1 MASFSRFEL
10 RLHMKT
16 PPGIALF
23 TLVLLLFSG
32 SCIEEVPVETLDPA
46 GFSLEDI
53 LVVDARITNE
63 SKRQRILLSRP
74 TTLSADS
81 SYTMVSGATVT
92 VSSSQGSTFRFEE
105 TESGTYISAGIF
117 AALEDVEYTLEIDLA
132 DGQRYLSAPASRGP
146 ESAIDRIYAQRELSN
161 LGVDGISIYVDS
173 SNPDPQ
179 ADRYR
184 YDYEETY
191 KIIAPNWT
199 ASEFEILQDD
209 SQITEGIFPDVRLVP
224 RAQEERV
231 CYNTVVSAEI
241 LLSNGLEAETEELP
255 GNLIRFL
262 GNDNPVISH
271 RYSILVRQYLQS
283 PEAYSFYT
291 SLRNFSSSDNVFN
304 QIQPGLLEGN
314 IEGVN
319 DADAIVLGYFEV
331 TSVTEARLFFNYED
345 FYPGEPLPPYF
356 GTVNCE
362 RIFAP
367 RLYNPQ
373 RDGPSPP
380 DECGSPQGLTE
391 LIELELVEYY
401 LDNTIPPGLC
411 QGPYFI
417 TQRACGDCTAL
428 GSNIVPDF
436 WEE

>member
-1 MASFSRFEL
+1 MKVCPISVFFSL
-10 RLHMKT
+10 
-16 PPGIALF
+16 A
-23 TLVLLLFSG
+23 LLLFSG
-32 SCIEEVPVETLDPA
+32 GCIDEVALETLNPV
-46 GFSLEDI
+46 GFSLEDV

-74 TTLSADS
+74 STLSADS
-81 SYTMVSGATVT
+81 TYAGVSGATVT
-92 VSSSQGSTFRFEE
+92 VSSSEGNTYNFEE
-105 TESGTYISAGIF
+105 MEPGLYLSTGIF
-117 AALEDVEYTLEIDLA
+117 TAIQDVEYTLEIELA
-132 DGQRYLSAPASRGP
+132 DGQQYLSQPASRGP
-146 ESAIDRIYAQRELSN
+146 ESSIDRIYAQREVSN
-161 LGVDGISIYVDS
+161 LGVEGISIYVDS
-173 SNPDPQ
+173 SNPDPR

-184 YDYEETY
+184 YEYEETY

-199 ASEFEILQDD
+199 ASEFEILQDF
-209 SQITEGIFPDVRLVP
+209 SQITEGIYPDVRLVP
-224 RAQEERV
+224 RAQEERI
-231 CYNTVVSAEI
+231 CYNTVSSTEI
-241 LLSNGLEAETEELP
+241 LLSNGLEVETEELR

-262 GNDNPVISH
+262 GNDNAVISH
-271 RYSILVRQYLQS
+271 RYSILVKQYLQS

-314 IEGVN
+314 IEAVN
-319 DADAIVLGYFEV
+319 NENAVVLGYFEV
-331 TSVTEARLFFNYED
+331 TSVTERRLFFNYED

-367 RLYNPQ
+367 RLYNPE

-380 DECGSPQGLTE
+380 DECGAPQGLTE

-401 LDNTIPPGLC
+401 LDNTVPPGLC

>member
-1 MASFSRFEL
+1 LALSFL
-10 RLHMKT
+10 
-16 PPGIALF
+16 PG
-23 TLVLLLFSG
+23 G
-32 SCIEEVPVETLDPA
+32 CIESVPFDTLDPE
-46 GFSLEDI
+46 GFTLDEV

-63 SKRQRILLSRP
+63 NKQQRIFLSRP
-74 TTLSADS
+74 TSLGAD
-81 SYTMVSGATVT
+81 TVEVAVSGATVGI
-92 VSSSQGSTFRFEE
+92 SSSDGAFFPFEE
-105 TESGTYISAGIF
+105 TDSGTYVSEGAF
-117 AALEDVEYTLEIDLA
+117 AALQNLAYTLEIELA
-132 DGQRYLSAPASRGP
+132 DGQQYLSAPASRGP
-146 ESAIDRIYAQRELSN
+146 ESTIDRLYAQRELSN

-184 YDYEETY
+184 YEYEETY

-199 ASEFEILQDD
+199 ASEFEIISDG
-209 SQITEGIFPDVRLVP
+209 SEIGVFPDVRLVP

-231 CYNTVVSAEI
+231 CYNTVASTDI
-241 LLSNGLEAETEELP
+241 ILSNGLEAETEDLR

-291 SLRNFSSSDNVFN
+291 SLRNFSSSDNIFN

-314 IEGVN
+314 IEAVN
-319 DADAIVLGYFEV
+319 DVDAIVLGYFEV
-331 TSVTEARLFFNYED
+331 ASVTEARFFFNYEN

-356 GTVNCE
+356 GDTNCD

-367 RLYNPQ
+367 RLYNPE

-380 DECGSPQGLTE
+380 DQCGAAEGLVD
-391 LIELELVEYY
+391 LIEQELVEFY
-401 LDNTIPPGLC
+401 LDNAVPPGLC
-411 QGPYFI
+411 EGPYFI

-428 GSNIVPDF
+428 GSNSIPEF

>member
-1 MASFSRFEL
+1 MKAS
-10 RLHMKT
+10 
-16 PPGIALF
+16 PGIAF
-23 TLVLLLFSG
+23 FALVLLVFSG
-32 SCIEEVPVETLDPA
+32 SCIDEVPVESLEPV
-46 GFSLEDI
+46 GFSLDDV

-63 SKRQRILLSRP
+63 NKQQRVLLSRP
-74 TTLSADS
+74 TALSADS
-81 SYTMVSGATVT
+81 SAAGVPGASVII
-92 VSSSQGSTFRFEE
+92 SSSQGSTFQFEE
-105 TESGTYISAGIF
+105 SDSGSYVSTQPF
-117 AALEDVEYTLEIDLA
+117 AAIEGVEYTLEIELA
-132 DGQRYLSAPASRGP
+132 DGQQYLSAPASRGP
-146 ESAIDRIYAQRELSN
+146 ESTIDRIYAQRELSN

-184 YDYEETY
+184 YEYEETY

-199 ASEFEILQDD
+199 ASEFEIISDG
-209 SQITEGIFPDVRLVP
+209 SEIGVFPDVRLVP

-231 CYNTVVSAEI
+231 CYNTVASTEI
-241 LLSNGLEAETEELP
+241 LLSNGLEAETEELR

-314 IEGVN
+314 IQAVN
-319 DADAIVLGYFEV
+319 DAEAIVLGFFEV
-331 TSVTEARLFFNYED
+331 ASVTEKRLFFNYED

-356 GTVNCE
+356 DTVNCE

-367 RLYNPQ
+367 RLYNPE
-373 RDGPSPP
+373 RDGPSPL
-380 DECGSPQGLTE
+380 DQCGAPQGLTE

-401 LDNTIPPGLC
+401 LDNTVPPGLC

-428 GSNIVPDF
+428 GSNIAPDF

>member
-1 MASFSRFEL
+1 
-10 RLHMKT
+10 MKVST
-16 PPGIALF
+16 QIAF
-23 TLVLLLFSG
+23 FAFVLLIFLVG
-32 SCIEEVPVETLDPA
+32 CIDEVPLESPDPV
-46 GFSLEDI
+46 GFSLEDV

-63 SKRQRILLSRP
+63 NKRQRILLSRP
-74 TTLSADS
+74 ITLSADS
-81 SYTMVSGATVT
+81 IYAGVSGATVT

-105 TESGTYISAGIF
+105 TESGPYISAGIF
-117 AALEDVEYTLEIDLA
+117 AALEDVEYTLEIELA
-132 DGQRYLSAPASRGP
+132 DGKEYLSQPASRGP
-146 ESAIDRIYAQRELSN
+146 ESSIDRIYAQREFSN

-179 ADRYR
+179 EDRYR
-184 YDYEETY
+184 YEYEETY

-199 ASEFEILQDD
+199 ASEFEILQDF
-209 SQITEGIFPDVRLVP
+209 SQITEGIYPDVRLVP

-231 CYNTVVSAEI
+231 CYNTVASTEI
-241 LLSNGLEAETEELP
+241 LLSIGLEAETEELR

-262 GNDNPVISH
+262 GNDNPVISY
-271 RYSILVRQYLQS
+271 RYSILVKQYLQS

-314 IEGVN
+314 IEAVN
-319 DADAIVLGYFEV
+319 DADAVVLGYFEV

-356 GTVNCE
+356 GTVNCD
-362 RIFAP
+362 RIYPP
-367 RLYNPQ
+367 RLVNPE

-380 DECGSPQGLTE
+380 DECGPAQGLTE
-391 LIELELVEYY
+391 LIEQEIVEYY
-401 LDNTIPPGLC
+401 VTNSEPPGLC
-411 QGPYFI
+411 EGPYFV

>member
-1 MASFSRFEL
+1 MKVCPISVFFS
-10 RLHMKT
+10 
-16 PPGIALF
+16 
-23 TLVLLLFSG
+23 LVLLLFSG
-32 SCIEEVPVETLDPA
+32 GCIDEVALETLNPV
-46 GFSLEDI
+46 GFSLEDV

-74 TTLSADS
+74 STLSADS
-81 SYTMVSGATVT
+81 TYAGVSGATVT
-92 VSSSQGSTFRFEE
+92 VSSSEGNTYNFEE
-105 TESGTYISAGIF
+105 MEPGLYLSTEIF
-117 AALEDVEYTLEIDLA
+117 TAIQDVEYTLEIELA
-132 DGQRYLSAPASRGP
+132 DGQQYLSQPVSRGP
-146 ESAIDRIYAQRELSN
+146 ESSIDRIYAQREFSN
-161 LGVDGISIYVDS
+161 LGEEGISIYVDS
-173 SNPDPQ
+173 SNPDPR

-184 YDYEETY
+184 YEYEETY

-199 ASEFEILQDD
+199 ASEFEILQDF
-209 SQITEGIFPDVRLVP
+209 SQITEGIYPDVRLVP
-224 RAQEERV
+224 RAQEERI
-231 CYNTVVSAEI
+231 CYNTVASTEI
-241 LLSNGLEAETEELP
+241 LLSNGLEVETEELR

-262 GNDNPVISH
+262 GNDNAVISH

-314 IEGVN
+314 IEAVN
-319 DADAIVLGYFEV
+319 NENAVVLGYFEV
-331 TSVTEARLFFNYED
+331 TSVTERRLFFNYED

-367 RLYNPQ
+367 RLYNPE

-380 DECGSPQGLTE
+380 DECGAPQSLTE
-391 LIELELVEYY
+391 FIELELVEYY
-401 LDNTIPPGLC
+401 LDNTVPPGLC
-411 QGPYFI
+411 EGPYFI

>member
-1 MASFSRFEL
+1 MKASS
-10 RLHMKT
+10 
-16 PPGIALF
+16 GIAF
-23 TLVLLLFSG
+23 FALVFLVFSG
-32 SCIEEVPVETLDPA
+32 SCIDEVPVESLEPV
-46 GFSLEDI
+46 GFSLDDV

-63 SKRQRILLSRP
+63 NKRQRVLLSRP
-74 TTLSADS
+74 TALSADS
-81 SYTMVSGATVT
+81 SAAGVPGASVT
-92 VSSSQGSTFRFEE
+92 VSSSQGSTFQFEE
-105 TESGTYISAGIF
+105 SDSGSYVSTQPF
-117 AALEDVEYTLEIDLA
+117 AAIEGVEYTLEIELA
-132 DGQRYLSAPASRGP
+132 DGQQYLSAPASRGP
-146 ESAIDRIYAQRELSN
+146 ESTIDRIYAQRELSN

-184 YDYEETY
+184 YEYEETY

-199 ASEFEILQDD
+199 ASEFEILQDF
-209 SQITEGIFPDVRLVP
+209 SLINEGIYPDVRLVP

-231 CYNTVVSAEI
+231 CYNTVASTEI
-241 LLSNGLEAETEELP
+241 LLSNGLEAETEELR

-314 IEGVN
+314 IEAVN

-331 TSVTEARLFFNYED
+331 TSVTETRFFFNYED

-356 GTVNCE
+356 ETVNCD
-362 RIFAP
+362 RIYPP
-367 RLYNPQ
+367 RLVNPE

-380 DECGSPQGLTE
+380 DECGPAEGLTE
-391 LIELELVEYY
+391 LIEQEIVEYY
-401 LDNTIPPGLC
+401 ITNSEPPGLC
-411 QGPYFI
+411 EGPYFV

>member
-1 MASFSRFEL
+1 MKVCPISVFFSL
-10 RLHMKT
+10 
-16 PPGIALF
+16 A
-23 TLVLLLFSG
+23 LLFFSG
-32 SCIEEVPVETLDPA
+32 GCIDEVALETLNPV
-46 GFSLEDI
+46 GFSLEDV

-74 TTLSADS
+74 STLSADTT
-81 SYTMVSGATVT
+81 YAGVSGATVT
-92 VSSSQGSTFRFEE
+92 VSSSEGNTYNFEE
-105 TESGTYISAGIF
+105 IEPGLYLSTGIF
-117 AALEDVEYTLEIDLA
+117 TAIQDVEYTLEIELA
-132 DGQRYLSAPASRGP
+132 DGQQYLSQPASRGP
-146 ESAIDRIYAQRELSN
+146 ESSIDRIYAQREFSN
-161 LGVDGISIYVDS
+161 LGVEGISIYVDS
-173 SNPDPQ
+173 SNPDPR

-184 YDYEETY
+184 YEYEETY

-199 ASEFEILQDD
+199 ASEFEILQDF
-209 SQITEGIFPDVRLVP
+209 SQITEGIYPDVRLVP
-224 RAQEERV
+224 RAQEERI
-231 CYNTVVSAEI
+231 CYNTVASTEI
-241 LLSNGLEAETEELP
+241 LLSNGLEVETEELR

-262 GNDNPVISH
+262 GNDNAVISH
-271 RYSILVRQYLQS
+271 RYSILVKQYLQS

-314 IEGVN
+314 IEAVN
-319 DADAIVLGYFEV
+319 NENAVVLGYFEV
-331 TSVTEARLFFNYED
+331 TSVTERRLFFNYED

-367 RLYNPQ
+367 RLYNPE

-380 DECGSPQGLTE
+380 DECGDPQGLTE

-401 LDNTIPPGLC
+401 LDNTVPPGLC

-428 GSNIVPDF
+428 GSNIIPDF

>member
-1 MASFSRFEL
+1 
-10 RLHMKT
+10 MKVG
-16 PPGIALF
+16 PLIAF
-23 TLVLLLFSG
+23 ISLVLLLFSVG
-32 SCIEEVPVETLDPA
+32 CIDEVAVETLDPV
-46 GFSLEDI
+46 GFSLEDV

-81 SYTMVSGATVT
+81 TYAGVSGAAVTVT
-92 VSSSQGSTFRFEE
+92 SSEGSTFNFEE
-105 TESGTYISAGIF
+105 TGPGLYLSTGIF
-117 AALEDVEYTLEIDLA
+117 SALQDVEYTLEIELA
-132 DGQRYLSAPASRGP
+132 DGQQYLSQPASRGP
-146 ESAIDRIYAQRELSN
+146 ESSIDRIYAQRELSN
-161 LGVDGISIYVDS
+161 LGVEGISIYVDS
-173 SNPDPQ
+173 SNPDPR

-184 YDYEETY
+184 YEYEETY

-199 ASEFEILQDD
+199 ASEFEILQDF
-209 SQITEGIFPDVRLVP
+209 SQITEGIYPDVRLVP

-231 CYNTVVSAEI
+231 CYNTVASTEI
-241 LLSNGLEAETEELP
+241 LLSNGLEAETEELS
-255 GNLIRFL
+255 GNLVRFL

-271 RYSILVRQYLQS
+271 RYSILVKQYLQS

-314 IEGVN
+314 IKAVN
-319 DADAIVLGYFEV
+319 DAEAIVLGYFEV

-373 RDGPSPP
+373 RYGPSPP
-380 DECGSPQGLTE
+380 DECGAPQGLTE

-411 QGPYFI
+411 EGPYFV

-428 GSNIVPDF
+428 GSNIEPDF
-436 WEE
+436 WVE

>member
-1 MASFSRFEL
+1 MKVCPLLAFFSL
-10 RLHMKT
+10 
-16 PPGIALF
+16 I
-23 TLVLLLFSG
+23 LLLFSG
-32 SCIEEVPVETLDPA
+32 GCIDEVALETLNPV
-46 GFSLEDI
+46 GFSLEDV

-74 TTLSADS
+74 STLSADS
-81 SYTMVSGATVT
+81 TYAGVSGATVI
-92 VSSSQGSTFRFEE
+92 VSSSEGNTYNFEE
-105 TESGTYISAGIF
+105 LEPGLYLSTGIF
-117 AALEDVEYTLEIDLA
+117 TAIQDVEYTLEIELA
-132 DGQRYLSAPASRGP
+132 DGQYYLSQPASRGP
-146 ESAIDRIYAQRELSN
+146 ESSIDRIYAQREVSN
-161 LGVDGISIYVDS
+161 LGVEGISIYVDS
-173 SNPDPQ
+173 SNPDPR

-184 YDYEETY
+184 YEYEETY

-199 ASEFEILQDD
+199 ASEFEILQDF
-209 SQITEGIFPDVRLVP
+209 SQITEGIYPDVRLVP
-224 RAQEERV
+224 RAQEERI
-231 CYNTVVSAEI
+231 CYNTVASTEI
-241 LLSNGLEAETEELP
+241 LLSNSLETETEVLR

-262 GNDNPVISH
+262 GNDNAVISH
-271 RYSILVRQYLQS
+271 RYSILVKQYLQS

-314 IEGVN
+314 IEAVN
-319 DADAIVLGYFEV
+319 NENAVVLGYFEV
-331 TSVTEARLFFNYED
+331 TSVTERRLFFNYED

-367 RLYNPQ
+367 RLYNPE

-380 DECGSPQGLTE
+380 DECGAPQGLTE